1 MLITQVRWILVVGL
15 SLTLAACGGRPVEA
29 LSAAEKA
36 MEDASLAKTCA
47 PDEYLAAQKL
57 LDKAK
62 ALAEEGEHARAKA
75 TAIAAEKLAK
85 KAIAKAQ
92 ARKDECLNP
101 KTPDGIDAAE
111 FVDQSGPG
119 LDAVDGMSEGM
130 QVIYFEYNQPTLSD

>member
-85 KAIAKAQ
+85 KAVEKNIK
-92 ARKDECLNP
+92 K
-101 KTPDGIDAAE
+101 
-111 FVDQSGPG
+111 
-119 LDAVDGMSEGM
+119 
-130 QVIYFEYNQPTLSD
+130 IYFDRGQFKYHGRVKIFAETLRKNGMEF